1 MTPRKLAHQILTI
14 REDVSGELIADLAC
28 IKLENQEVE
37 RFAADWMARG
47 YEKAD
52 GDRRLTRHH
61 EHEGSTPLRNKNYN
75 EISVYITNFALDLI
89 KMQLAKKSVVG
100 LQFLNSM
107 IDKFDVTLAELDPLE
122 QLVRI
127 PKGPTVL
134 LEELY
139 YHGVSSGVVVT
150 DSGENLNSLKIAQD
164 IMALRLAL
172 ATEASRILADLAT
185 NSRQYY
191 KMIKVKAIF
200 ACNKIYLTQ
209 LRTTVGLRDSVGQ
222 VARSSSWLISAR
234 CSHRSQRH
242 LLLRKARRLMSQL
255 MSRRRCC

>member
-209 LRTTVGLRDSVGQ
+209 IRTTVGLRDSVG
-222 VARSSSWLISAR
+222 
-234 CSHRSQRH
+234 
-242 LLLRKARRLMSQL
+242 
-255 MSRRRCC
+255 